1 MSLPGVQTLEN
12 ILDRQLE
19 FRDNLLQQAE
29 TAFLEK
35 WSKDLKSQMLKWC
48 SKLTKLKIKPL
59 VLNFDTFI
67 EQATIIE
74 ILARIGEGNNA
85 IEFEEEIN
93 PFEMKFDEAIAYALN
108 KKPTLFNELDEIT
121 DKVKNDC
128 FWIKRSTELTAT
140 EKVLKEL
147 QKSLESGGTFKEFMQ
162 GIDSVID
169 KVGMG
174 TNGWYASNV
183 YRTNMMTFYNSGTYK
198 QQMDNIADKPY
209 LLYDGVADNRQSKI
223 CQELDGK
230 VYKATDP
237 IWARIYPP
245 NHYGCRSSVVAMSKE
260 EVETFG
266 LTILSPT
273 KVIKEM
279 DLGGFE
285 GNPFDSYWK
294 KVEKNV
300 KKREKN
306 LVKDIPILVKTK
318 DKGYRIDPSKIEKDT
333 KKREFENLINNQYLA
348 TTTERQQD
356 IANFTINNFDVT
368 FKRITDPGKSCMV
381 SYSDRTT
388 RQVTKCVVETSKEAK
403 HVLAHEFGH
412 AVDRVAQHKFGDFK
426 QEFRESIKEFYT
438 KYKVDTFNFT
448 DTAKLKINSLSKES
462 QDHFEGYLTRVDF
475 FKSSEKNLK
484 ELVKELRSLPQDRAL
499 EYPQLVDKYKS
510 LAVER
515 EKFIKNYLTNDNMD
529 HQLSDI
535 IDMIVPSKQG
545 GELVILGHSNR
556 NSLAESEIFA
566 ELFCLEAASTTN
578 INAVHKLEIIEALF
592 PDVYKGYQV
601 ALERLLKKIGGL

>member
-1 MSLPGVQTLEN
+1 MQTLEN

-48 SKLTKLKIKPL
+48 SNLTKLKIKPL

-67 EQATIIE
+67 EQATLIE

-108 KKPTLFNELDEIT
+108 KKPTLFSELDKIT
-121 DKVKNDC
+121 DKVKNNC

-147 QKSLESGGTFKEFMQ
+147 QKSLENGGTFKEFMQ
-162 GIDSVID
+162 GIDSVVD

-174 TNGWYASNV
+174 TNGWYVSNV

-198 QQMDNIADKPY
+198 QQMDNITDKPY
-209 LLYDGVADNRQSKI
+209 LFYDGIADNRQSKI

-260 EVETFG
+260 EVEAFG

-273 KVIKEM
+273 KAIKEM

-294 KVEKNV
+294 KLEKNV

-318 DKGYRIDPSKIEKDT
+318 DKGYRIDPNKVEKDT

-368 FKRITDPGKSCMV
+368 FKRITDPGKSCMA
-381 SYSDRTT
+381 SFSDRRTGK
-388 RQVTKCVVETSKEAK
+388 VVKCLVETSKEAK
-403 HVLAHEFGH
+403 HAFSHEFGH
-412 AVDRVAQHKFGDFK
+412 AVDRVGQIKFGDFK
-426 QEFRESIKEFYT
+426 EEFRKSINSFYA
-438 KYKVDTFNFT
+438 KYTDDALNFS
-448 DTAKLKINSLSKES
+448 DMAKLKVNSLSKEA
-462 QDHFEGYLTRVDF
+462 QDHYEGYLKRVNL
-475 FKSSEKNLK
+475 FKKSENGINELLK
-484 ELVKELRSLPQDRAL
+484 ELRNLPQDRAL
-499 EYPQLVDKYKS
+499 EYPQLLDKYKS

-515 EKFIKNYLTNDNMD
+515 EKIIKSYLLSDDMD

-535 IDMIVPSKQG
+535 IDMIVPAKQG

-556 NSLAESEIFA
+556 SSLAESEIFA

-578 INAVHKLEIIEALF
+578 INAVHKLEIVEALF

>member
-1 MSLPGVQTLEN
+1 MQLSLPGVQTLES
-12 ILDRQLE
+12 ILDSQLE

-48 SKLTKLKIKPL
+48 SNLTKLKIKPL

-67 EQATIIE
+67 EQATLIE

-108 KKPTLFNELDEIT
+108 KKPTLFSELDEIN
-121 DKVKNDC
+121 DKVKNNC

-147 QKSLESGGTFKEFMQ
+147 QKSLENGGTFKEFMQ
-162 GIDSVID
+162 DIDSVVD

-198 QQMDNIADKPY
+198 QQMDNITDKPY
-209 LLYDGVADNRQSKI
+209 LLYDGVADNRQSKT

-245 NHYGCRSSVVAMSKE
+245 NHYGCRSSVIALSKE
-260 EVETFG
+260 EVEAFG

-273 KVIKEM
+273 KAIKEM

-300 KKREKN
+300 KIKEKKVTRK
-306 LVKDIPILVKTK
+306 LL
-318 DKGYRIDPSKIEKDT
+318 
-333 KKREFENLINNQYLA
+333 
-348 TTTERQQD
+348 
-356 IANFTINNFDVT
+356 NFTLLDEKTNEKLVDV
-368 FKRITDPGKSCMV
+368 FEKAPDYIKDSVYR
-381 SYSDRTT
+381 
-388 RQVTKCVVETSKEAK
+388 TSKEVTITQSK
-403 HVLAHEFGH
+403 SDYYMRGSSNITYSKTGLSSKNIIAHEYGH
-412 AVDRVAQHKFGDFK
+412 YADNKLNLLSGGSI
-426 QEFRESIKEFYT
+426 REYLSSPGANNFNTEYCGVIEELAKSLKGIKGKKVREGIKEQALEFFGKQKLFEREYSAFQDILDGLTTSKTTLYYGHGSTYWKNRSNGVYNETFANLFDIYT
-438 KYKVDTFNFT
+438 NVDTI
-448 DTAKLKINSLSKES
+448 ASKE
-462 QDHFEGYLTRVDF
+462 QIEFMDIHFPGLT
-475 FKSSEKNLK
+475 KSFL
-484 ELVKELRSLPQDRAL
+484 EL
-499 EYPQLVDKYKS
+499 
-510 LAVER
+510 
-515 EKFIKNYLTNDNMD
+515 IKKVN
-529 HQLSDI
+529 
-535 IDMIVPSKQG
+535 G
-545 GELVILGHSNR
+545 GV
-556 NSLAESEIFA
+556 
-566 ELFCLEAASTTN
+566 
-578 INAVHKLEIIEALF
+578 
-592 PDVYKGYQV
+592 
-601 ALERLLKKIGGL
+601 

>member
-1 MSLPGVQTLEN
+1 MQTLEN

-48 SKLTKLKIKPL
+48 SNLAKLKIKPL

-67 EQATIIE
+67 EQATLIE

-108 KKPTLFNELDEIT
+108 KKPTLFSELDEIT
-121 DKVKNDC
+121 DKVKNNC

-147 QKSLESGGTFKEFMQ
+147 QKSLENGGTFKEFMQ
-162 GIDSVID
+162 GIDGVID

-198 QQMDNIADKPY
+198 QQMDNITDKPY
-209 LLYDGVADNRQSKI
+209 LFYDGIADNRQSKI

-260 EVETFG
+260 EVEAFG

-273 KVIKEM
+273 KAIKEM

-294 KVEKNV
+294 KLEKNV

-318 DKGYRIDPSKIEKDT
+318 DKGYRIDPNKVEKDT

-368 FKRITDPGKSCMV
+368 FKRITDPGKSCMA
-381 SYSDRTT
+381 SFSDRRTGK
-388 RQVTKCVVETSKEAK
+388 VVKCLVETSKEAK
-403 HVLAHEFGH
+403 HAFSHEFGH
-412 AVDRVAQHKFGDFK
+412 AVDRVGQIKFGDFK
-426 QEFRESIKEFYT
+426 EEFRKSINSFYA
-438 KYKVDTFNFT
+438 KYTDDALNFS
-448 DTAKLKINSLSKES
+448 DMAKLKVNSLSKEA
-462 QDHFEGYLTRVDF
+462 QDHYEGYLKRVNL
-475 FKSSEKNLK
+475 FKKSENGINELLK
-484 ELVKELRSLPQDRAL
+484 ELRNLPQDRAL
-499 EYPQLVDKYKS
+499 EYPQLLDKYKS

-515 EKFIKNYLTNDNMD
+515 EKIIKSYLLSDDMD

-556 NSLAESEIFA
+556 SSLAESEIFA

-578 INAVHKLEIIEALF
+578 INAVHKLEIVEALF